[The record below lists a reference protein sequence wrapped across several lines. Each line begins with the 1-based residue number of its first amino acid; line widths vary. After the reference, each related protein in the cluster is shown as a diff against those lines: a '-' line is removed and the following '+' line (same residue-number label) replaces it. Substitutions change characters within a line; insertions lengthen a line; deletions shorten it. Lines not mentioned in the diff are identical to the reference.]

1 MVGAARGPAV
11 AYTVATRL
19 GRPEMSE
26 RRPLFVE
33 RRFPAPDLFSVD
45 RPSKRLGCVVVRP
58 ASRSVE
64 HSSSRWGAV
73 EAMAADAGHRCDRLS

>member
-58 ASRSVE
+58 ASTTKSRPCHVCFAFLSRGLMTVSVA
-64 HSSSRWGAV
+64 SW
-73 EAMAADAGHRCDRLS
+73 